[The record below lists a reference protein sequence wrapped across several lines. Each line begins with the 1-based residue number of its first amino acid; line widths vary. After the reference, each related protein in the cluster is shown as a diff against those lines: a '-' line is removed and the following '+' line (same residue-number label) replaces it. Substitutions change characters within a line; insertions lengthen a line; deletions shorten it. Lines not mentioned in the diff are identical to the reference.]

1 MFEILS
7 KIIDVMTSLLCWL
20 SRKQVEAAKMR
31 IRSCNMMI
39 NKIKVT
45 QKARNLEWQEQIT
58 AAENERAKMEYF
70 LSSDDVVL

>member
-20 SRKQVEAAKMR
+20 SRKQIEAAKLR
-31 IRSCNMMI
+31 IHNCNIMI

-45 QKARNLEWQEQIT
+45 QKARNLEWQEQLT

-70 LSSDDVVL
+70 LSSDSVEL